1 MSFEAKIIADSLHPN
16 GSRLTSFQLKYPRMI
31 HAELMTHRQLSRNAS
46 SSRAIPV
53 GKFIAWVREDP
64 AMPVAWLQNI
74 PGMQGGDSL
83 SPEAIVEAEK
93 TWLEARDAMIVFA
106 ERLVALNV
114 HKQIANRLLEPWHHI
129 SVIATSSNWANFL
142 SLRYHKQAQPEIRE
156 LAKHMLKAYKKST
169 PARLSPGDWHLPYV
183 RGDEA
188 HYGMETCVKYSVARC
203 ARVSFNNHD
212 GTKPDAI
219 KDVELHDRLM
229 VQVPLHASPAEHQ
242 AMAVDPDLDLKKLCG
257 NFSRGWMQYRKTMP
271 AECIQTMPEL
281 EPQDRDEQAIKE

>member
-1 MSFEAKIIADSLHPN
+1 MSFEAKIVADSLHPD
-16 GSRLTSFQLKYPRMI
+16 GSRLTSFQIKYPRMI

-53 GKFIAWVREDP
+53 GKFIAWVKEDP

-83 SPEAIVEAEK
+83 SPEAIAEAEK

-129 SVIATSSNWANFL
+129 SVIATSTNWANFL

-156 LAKHMLKAYKKST
+156 LAKHMLRAFEASK
-169 PARLSPGDWHLPYV
+169 PQQLHHGQWHLPYV
-183 RGDEA
+183 REGERQDYA
-188 HYGMETCVKYSVARC
+188 SDTLIKYSVARC

-212 GTKPDAI
+212 GSNPDAA
-219 KDVELHDRLM
+219 KDVDLHDRLM

-242 AMAVDPDLDLKKLCG
+242 AMAASPDLKLCG
-257 NFSRGWMQYRKTMP
+257 NFSRGWMQYRKTMVN
-271 AECIQTMPEL
+271 ECIQTMPEL
-281 EPQDRDEQAIKE
+281 EPQDRT